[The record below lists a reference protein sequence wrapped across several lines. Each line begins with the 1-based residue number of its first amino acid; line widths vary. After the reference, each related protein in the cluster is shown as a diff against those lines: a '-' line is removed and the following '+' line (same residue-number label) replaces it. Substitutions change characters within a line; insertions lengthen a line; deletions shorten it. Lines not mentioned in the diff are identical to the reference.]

1 MALIGA
7 RVRRIREK
15 GAPSRAPSK
24 LCSQRPGNRKVP
36 GLFLCLFTR
45 PARWR
50 RPGDRWIATTGI
62 GGCSLTSCRKT
73 TSVLADGSSCNS
85 GLRLRAQSHFGCVH
99 ALRGHATWCWWSGMC
114 AVLGQTTCSETPHP
128 TGCSRLGT
136 AEVEVQEALVE
147 LTLRGRKPA
156 ATIGRR
162 RNPSPDGKSASLT
175 QRPAFALAGAKALA
189 SHATAR
195 RGCLMRRLAV
205 PAFLAGSRG
214 FVARS
219 SRVRGAIQIPDS
231 AVGRAP
237 GC

>member
-1 MALIGA
+1 LIGA

-36 GLFLCLFTR
+36 GLFLCHFTR
-45 PARWR
+45 LARWR
-50 RPGDRWIATTGI
+50 RPGDRWIAATGS

-73 TSVLADGSSCNS
+73 TSVLADGPSCNS

-114 AVLGQTTCSETPHP
+114 AVLGQITCSETPHP

-136 AEVEVQEALVE
+136 AEVEVQEAPVE
-147 LTLRGRKPA
+147 LTLQGWKSA

-162 RNPSPDGKSASLT
+162 RNPSPDGMFASLT
-175 QRPAFALAGAKALA
+175 QRPATRQPAGAVACACSLN
-189 SHATAR
+189 
-195 RGCLMRRLAV
+195 
-205 PAFLAGSRG
+205 
-214 FVARS
+214 ARS
-219 SRVRGAIQIPDS
+219 ALDAPWARAEGRGRSPSTPAQGARSVCRDS
-231 AVGRAP
+231 SAGRAAR
-237 GC
+237 